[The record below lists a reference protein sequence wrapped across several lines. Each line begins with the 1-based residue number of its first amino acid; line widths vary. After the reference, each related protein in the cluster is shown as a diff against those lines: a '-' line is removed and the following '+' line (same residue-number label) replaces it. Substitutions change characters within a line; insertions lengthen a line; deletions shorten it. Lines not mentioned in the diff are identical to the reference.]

1 MVRCPAGVCTGDRI
15 VVSAPNRP
23 GIEAYMVAVPAD
35 IGQGDQFHVQ
45 VNNQQMMVTCP
56 AGVGA
61 GMKARITAPSKPQR
75 QAPLQFRAETVK
87 STLAVDAKS
96 GSGSEKVRNDSQK
109 NQ

>member
-1 MVRCPAGVCTGDRI
+1 VCTGDRI

-23 GIEAYMVAVPAD
+23 GTEAYMVAVPAD
-35 IGQGDQFHVQ
+35 IGQGGQFHVQ

-61 GMKARITAPSKPQR
+61 GMKARSTVPSEPQL